1 MSSKLPPEFLAET
14 KKVIELQSLL
24 MNLKGKNINKI
35 IEQLT
40 SSPDFNIF
48 QFVHNVFIAAE
59 YRPFSIPELVE
70 LCLHIKHLNSLLLQ
84 ILSNPKI
91 LNIEQMYFLSAC
103 RDAGIIT
110 DEQIRD
116 AIYEKS
122 YDEELF
128 KSCFY
133 NTNAPELI
141 PLKGEDIEDA
151 IRSDSISKLEECFS
165 KNQFYQIDYRI
176 RPSIQY
182 GCHFLRSQPTL
193 IQYAA
198 FCGSLNIFK
207 YLLEKGANIDLKDL
221 NDRTLA
227 QFAMAGGNKEI
238 IDILKSRRVDFR
250 GTMKFAARF
259 HRNDLFE
266 FIDDDPIP
274 ILHHCTASN
283 NVDLIL
289 RCLDHGSNVNQ
300 PDLLNSNTPIEIA
313 AQFNSLDAL
322 QIFLHHR
329 LVNVNAKNKD
339 NQTCLHIASGN
350 DYVEFVR
357 LLINN
362 DFVQQRLTDSKGRMP
377 IHIAAENGH
386 VDVVELFLMKGN
398 VTVNARTDYGATPLH
413 MALETGD
420 LPMIEYL
427 LDCKGVDAEA
437 KTLTFETPI
446 HCAAQNRRSKAV
458 HLLLARADV
467 DPNPRDKDG
476 WTPLHYSTQNC
487 DVETIEILLSS
498 DKTNINIQNAMGLT
512 PLHLAAKMGNAEIID
527 LLLNSPD
534 KDIDINIADK
544 DGWTALH
551 FASKSGN
558 PDVVNSILAY
568 KGKSKINI
576 NATDNAGWTPLHDAV
591 KYQNHD
597 IIEILLQQ
605 DGINVNATTKSKWV
619 PLHIAYLNHDQKTKD
634 LLEKMDGIIKD
645 AKDSEGRTPE
655 DLGKIPVFGSEENEG
670 STPKMIYFNGC

>member
-1 MSSKLPPEFLAET
+1 MTSKLSPELLTEA
-14 KKVIELQSLL
+14 KKLIDLQSIL
-24 MNLKGKNINKI
+24 MNIKGKNIDNI
-35 IEQLT
+35 VDQLI
-40 SSPDFNIF
+40 SSSNFNLF

-59 YRPFSIPELVE
+59 YRPFSIPDLIN
-70 LCLHIKHLNSLLLQ
+70 LCLHIKNLKPLLLQ

-91 LNIEQMYFLSAC
+91 LNIEQMYFLSVC
-103 RDAGIIT
+103 RDAGIIS
-110 DEQIRD
+110 DEEVKE
-116 AIYEKS
+116 AVYEKT

-133 NTNAPELI
+133 NTNTPELI

-151 IRSDSISKLEECFS
+151 IRADSVPDLEKCFAN
-165 KNQFYQIDYRI
+165 NQFYQIDYRI
-176 RPSIQY
+176 RPSIQF

-193 IQYAA
+193 IQYSA
-198 FCGSLNIFK
+198 FCGSINIFK
-207 YLLEKGANIDLKDL
+207 YLLENGANIDLKDL
-221 NDRTLA
+221 QGRTLA

-238 IDILKSRRVDFR
+238 IGILKSKRVDFV

-289 RCLDHGSNVNQ
+289 KCLDHGSNVNQ

-322 QIFLHHR
+322 QIYLHHR

-339 NQTCLHIASGN
+339 GQTALHIASSN
-350 DYVEFVR
+350 DFIEFVR
-357 LLINN
+357 LLIENE
-362 DFVQQRLTDSKGRMP
+362 FVQQRITDLKGRMP
-377 IHIAAENGH
+377 IHVASENGH
-386 VDVVELFLMKGN
+386 VDIVELFLSKGC

-413 MALETGD
+413 MALESGD
-420 LPMIEYL
+420 IGMIEYL
-427 LDCKGVDAEA
+427 LDVEGVDAEA
-437 KTLTFETPI
+437 KTLTFETPL
-446 HCAAQNRRSKAV
+446 HCAAQHRRSKAA
-458 HLLLARADV
+458 HLLLAHDI
-467 DPNPRDKDG
+467 DPNPQDKDG

-487 DVETIEILLSS
+487 DPETIEILLSS
-498 DKTNINIQNAMGLT
+498 EKTKIDVKNSMGLT
-512 PLHLAAKMGNAEIID
+512 PLHLAAKMGNTEIVDIF
-527 LLLNSPD
+527 LNCPEKSL
-534 KDIDINIADK
+534 DINIADK

-551 FASKSGN
+551 FAAKSGN
-558 PDVVNSILAY
+558 PEVVNSILSFQ
-568 KGKSKINI
+568 GQSKVNI
-576 NATDNAGWTPLHDAV
+576 NAPDNAGWTPLHDAV

-597 IIEILLQQ
+597 IVEILLKQ
-605 DGINVNATTKSKWV
+605 DGINVNAKTKSYWV

-634 LLEKMDGIIKD
+634 MLEAMPGIIKD

-655 DLGKIPVFGSEENEG
+655 DLGKIPMFGSEENEG
-670 STPKMIYFNGC
+670 SSPKMIYFNGC